1 MIMRPSGLGIKT
13 PLEIVHLYGDGAVS
27 LGDGQP
33 VVTEYPAPPM
43 SAFELYEY
51 AGFGRKKSVVPD
63 HVTKLKQQYPDFF
76 EAHTKRVFTQRFGKV
91 KRVRII

>member
-51 AGFGRKKSVVPD
+51 AGFGRKKPVVPD
-63 HVTKLKQQYPDFF
+63 HVTNADRYMIVRCVRNYP
-76 EAHTKRVFTQRFGKV
+76 
-91 KRVRII
+91 